1 MGEQRLH
8 VPTAGEWRRT
18 REHSERKASEGVHIA
33 GRRRGR
39 APDDLGRQIVDRA
52 EGLARASEDRVA
64 RCAGQPEI
72 PERRGTISFEEHVRR
87 LHVAMDDARDMERVE
102 AGRHLL
108 DQSDRLANRQERT
121 LVEGRRQRP
130 SGHVPTHQV
139 WTTVRRAHAQHG
151 DQVGVADRGDDPAL
165 VLEPLSKDGI
175 ARGRAAQD
183 LDGDHAIVAG
193 ATGSVNDSRR
203 PGPYHRVDAIS
214 REFGARR
221 QLLRQAR
228 LRTHG
233 LVGYCAMAP
242 WPSLPLAMASRE
254 LAAAAAPAALHP
266 EETVAR
272 LMLAMAVVI
281 VAARLAGIGVARLGQ
296 PRVMGEVLAGILLG
310 PTLLGKVAPGVE
322 MYLFPPEI
330 IPLLAAAA
338 NIGLAF
344 YMFLVGLELD
354 PRLLRGRVRQA
365 AIVSNVSVLIPMIV
379 GGLLAAALYSSF
391 APPGVPFVPFALFIG
406 VSMSVTAFP
415 VLARILV
422 ERGML
427 QRPIG
432 ALALAAAAVDDVSA
446 WLLLALATAAA
457 TAAAGMNACAEASAC
472 APTDPVLGVVRVLG
486 LVVLFCVFM
495 GLVIRRLLVRVSEA
509 FDSAGRLPL
518 AWVGAIF
525 VGVLLATSAAGLIGV
540 APIFGAFVFG
550 LVMPRG
556 EAIARDVARRLEDF
570 VAIVLLPL
578 FFVVA
583 GLRANIGLIQG
594 PGLILLTVGII
605 AVAIVGKLF
614 AAAGAARLTG
624 MSWRESAAVGTL
636 MNTRGLTELIVLT
649 VGLSYGVIGED
660 LFTMLV
666 IMALVTT
673 FMTSPLLRL
682 IDPTGAL
689 TTSPIEAVEVPS
701 LEPAPAA
708 AASSLLVACID
719 DQNLDSL
726 LAIAVPLA
734 TAEPPREVVALRVVE
749 PSPFAA
755 GLSALEER
763 VRQAEVMLDR
773 RRRALAGSI
782 RLRTAVLTSVRPD
795 RDLVRLANRPG
806 VDLVLVDGRPPLL
819 GDGPIGGPVR
829 VLLEDV
835 ACDVA
840 VLVRRPD
847 HHPDLVLRGAVVVPF
862 GGADQDWA
870 AVELGAWLA
879 TTSGVPLRLV
889 GVAKGEDRDPSRLLV
904 NASVVVQQLT
914 GVVPE
919 TRLVVAGEMSL
930 DDAMTGGSLTLVGLS
945 DRWREEGLG
954 PVRTELARTSDLPVL
969 FVRRGTKPGALAP
982 RDDLTRFSWSFV
994 GREGRTPASGGVGNA

>member
-1 MGEQRLH
+1 
-8 VPTAGEWRRT
+8 
-18 REHSERKASEGVHIA
+18 
-33 GRRRGR
+33 
-39 APDDLGRQIVDRA
+39 
-52 EGLARASEDRVA
+52 
-64 RCAGQPEI
+64 
-72 PERRGTISFEEHVRR
+72 
-87 LHVAMDDARDMERVE
+87 
-102 AGRHLL
+102 
-108 DQSDRLANRQERT
+108 
-121 LVEGRRQRP
+121 
-130 SGHVPTHQV
+130 
-139 WTTVRRAHAQHG
+139 
-151 DQVGVADRGDDPAL
+151 
-165 VLEPLSKDGI
+165 
-175 ARGRAAQD
+175 
-183 LDGDHAIVAG
+183 
-193 ATGSVNDSRR
+193 
-203 PGPYHRVDAIS
+203 
-214 REFGARR
+214 
-221 QLLRQAR
+221 
-228 LRTHG
+228 
-233 LVGYCAMAP
+233 MAP
-242 WPSLPLAMASRE
+242 WPSVPLAMVSRE

-281 VAARLAGIGVARLGQ
+281 VAARLAGIAVARLGQ
-296 PRVMGEVLAGILLG
+296 PRVMGEVSAGILLG
-310 PTLLGKVAPGVE
+310 PTLLGRVAPGVE

-354 PRLLRGRVRQA
+354 PRLLQGRVRQA
-365 AIVSNVSVLIPMIV
+365 AIVSNVSVLVPMIV

-391 APPGVPFVPFALFIG
+391 APKGIPFIPFALFIG

-446 WLLLALATAAA
+446 WLLLALATATA
-457 TAAAGMNACAEASAC
+457 TAAAGMNACADAAGC
-472 APTDPVLGVVRVLG
+472 TPTDPVLGVVRVLG
-486 LVVLFCVFM
+486 LVVLFVVFM
-495 GLVIRRLLVRVSEA
+495 GLVVRRLLVRVSTA

-605 AVAIVGKLF
+605 GVAIVGKLF

-673 FMTSPLLRL
+673 FMTAPLLRL

-689 TTSPIEAVEVPS
+689 TTAPSDAVEVVG
-701 LEPAPAA
+701 LEPAPVGATA
-708 AASSLLVACID
+708 SLLVACID

-773 RRRALAGSI
+773 RRRAVAGTI
-782 RLRTAVLTSVRPD
+782 GLRTAVLTSVHPD

-829 VLLEDV
+829 VLLEEV

-847 HHPDLVLRGAVVVPF
+847 RHPDLVLRGPIVVPF

-889 GVAKGEDRDPSRLLV
+889 GVAQGEDRDPSRLLV
-904 NASVVVQQLT
+904 NASIVVQQLT

-930 DDAMTGGSLTLVGLS
+930 SDAMTDGSLVLVGLS

-994 GREGRTPASGGVGNA
+994 GRQDGPPVAGGVG

>member
-1 MGEQRLH
+1 
-8 VPTAGEWRRT
+8 
-18 REHSERKASEGVHIA
+18 
-33 GRRRGR
+33 
-39 APDDLGRQIVDRA
+39 
-52 EGLARASEDRVA
+52 
-64 RCAGQPEI
+64 
-72 PERRGTISFEEHVRR
+72 
-87 LHVAMDDARDMERVE
+87 
-102 AGRHLL
+102 
-108 DQSDRLANRQERT
+108 
-121 LVEGRRQRP
+121 
-130 SGHVPTHQV
+130 
-139 WTTVRRAHAQHG
+139 
-151 DQVGVADRGDDPAL
+151 
-165 VLEPLSKDGI
+165 
-175 ARGRAAQD
+175 
-183 LDGDHAIVAG
+183 
-193 ATGSVNDSRR
+193 
-203 PGPYHRVDAIS
+203 
-214 REFGARR
+214 
-221 QLLRQAR
+221 
-228 LRTHG
+228 
-233 LVGYCAMAP
+233 MAP
-242 WPSLPLAMASRE
+242 WAAVPFALASRD
-254 LAAAAAPAALHP
+254 LAAAAAPGALHP

-281 VAARLAGIGVARLGQ
+281 VAARLAGIAVARLGQ
-296 PRVMGEVLAGILLG
+296 PRVMGEVTAGILLG
-310 PTLLGKVAPGVE
+310 PTLLGRAAPGVE

-354 PRLLRGRVRQA
+354 PRLLKGRVRQA
-365 AIVSNVSVLIPMIV
+365 AIVSNVSVLVPMIV
-379 GGLLAAALYSSF
+379 GGLLAAGLYSTF
-391 APPGVPFVPFALFIG
+391 APPGVPFIPFALFIG

-457 TAAAGMNACAEASAC
+457 TAAAGMNACAEGAVC
-472 APTDPVLGVVRVLG
+472 TPTDPILGVVRVLG
-486 LVVLFCVFM
+486 LVVLFVVFM
-495 GLVIRRLLVRVSEA
+495 GLVVRRLLVRVSGA

-594 PGLILLTVGII
+594 GLILLTIGII

-673 FMTSPLLRL
+673 FMTAPLLRI

-689 TTSPIEAVEVPS
+689 TTSPTEAVEVVG
-701 LEPAPAA
+701 LEPVAAPATA
-708 AASSLLVACID
+708 SLLVACID

-763 VRQAEVMLDR
+763 VHQAEVMLDR

-782 RLRTAVLTSVRPD
+782 GLRTAVLTSVRPE

-835 ACDVA
+835 VCDVA

-847 HHPDLVLRGAVVVPF
+847 QHPDLVLQGSIVVPF

-889 GVAKGEDRDPSRLLV
+889 GVAQGEERDPSRLLV
-904 NASVVVQQLT
+904 NASIVVQQLT

-930 DDAMTGGSLTLVGLS
+930 SDAMTDGSLLLVGLS

-954 PVRTELARTSDLPVL
+954 PVRTELARTSHLPVL

-994 GREGRTPASGGVGNA
+994 GREAQPPVAGGVGTP

>member
-1 MGEQRLH
+1 M
-8 VPTAGEWRRT
+8 
-18 REHSERKASEGVHIA
+18 
-33 GRRRGR
+33 
-39 APDDLGRQIVDRA
+39 
-52 EGLARASEDRVA
+52 
-64 RCAGQPEI
+64 
-72 PERRGTISFEEHVRR
+72 
-87 LHVAMDDARDMERVE
+87 
-102 AGRHLL
+102 
-108 DQSDRLANRQERT
+108 
-121 LVEGRRQRP
+121 
-130 SGHVPTHQV
+130 
-139 WTTVRRAHAQHG
+139 
-151 DQVGVADRGDDPAL
+151 ADRGDDPAFM
-165 VLEPLSKDGI
+165 LEPLSKDGI

-183 LDGDHAIVAG
+183 LDGDHAFVAG

-203 PGPYHRVDAIS
+203 PGPYHRLDAIS
-214 REFGARR
+214 SEFGARR
-221 QLLRQAR
+221 QLLGQAR

-242 WPSLPLAMASRE
+242 WPSVPFAMVSRE

-281 VAARLAGIGVARLGQ
+281 VAARVAGIGVARLGQ

-310 PTLLGKVAPGVE
+310 PTLLGKLAPGVE

-354 PRLLRGRVRQA
+354 PRLLQGRVRQA
-365 AIVSNVSVLIPMIV
+365 AIVSNVSVLVPMIV

-391 APPGVPFVPFALFIG
+391 APKGIPFIPFALFIG

-446 WLLLALATAAA
+446 WSLLALATATA
-457 TAAAGMNACAEASAC
+457 TAAAGMNACADAAGC
-472 APTDPVLGVVRVLG
+472 TPTDPVLGVVRVLG
-486 LVVLFCVFM
+486 LVVLFVVFM
-495 GLVIRRLLVRVSEA
+495 GLVVRRLLVRVSTA

-605 AVAIVGKLF
+605 GVAIVGKLF

-673 FMTSPLLRL
+673 FMTAPLLRL

-689 TTSPIEAVEVPS
+689 TTAPSEAVEVVG
-701 LEPAPAA
+701 LEPAPVGATA
-708 AASSLLVACID
+708 SLLVACID
-719 DQNLDSL
+719 DQHLDSL

-782 RLRTAVLTSVRPD
+782 GLRTAVLTSVHPD

-829 VLLEDV
+829 VLLEEV

-847 HHPDLVLRGAVVVPF
+847 RHPDLVLRGPIVVPF

-889 GVAKGEDRDPSRLLV
+889 GVAQGEDRDPSRLLV
-904 NASVVVQQLT
+904 NASIVVQQLT

-930 DDAMTGGSLTLVGLS
+930 SDAMTDGSLVLVGLS

-994 GREGRTPASGGVGNA
+994 GREGRAPATGGVGKG

>member
-1 MGEQRLH
+1 M
-8 VPTAGEWRRT
+8 
-18 REHSERKASEGVHIA
+18 
-33 GRRRGR
+33 
-39 APDDLGRQIVDRA
+39 
-52 EGLARASEDRVA
+52 
-64 RCAGQPEI
+64 
-72 PERRGTISFEEHVRR
+72 
-87 LHVAMDDARDMERVE
+87 
-102 AGRHLL
+102 
-108 DQSDRLANRQERT
+108 
-121 LVEGRRQRP
+121 
-130 SGHVPTHQV
+130 
-139 WTTVRRAHAQHG
+139 
-151 DQVGVADRGDDPAL
+151 
-165 VLEPLSKDGI
+165 
-175 ARGRAAQD
+175 
-183 LDGDHAIVAG
+183 
-193 ATGSVNDSRR
+193 
-203 PGPYHRVDAIS
+203 
-214 REFGARR
+214 
-221 QLLRQAR
+221 
-228 LRTHG
+228 
-233 LVGYCAMAP
+233 
-242 WPSLPLAMASRE
+242 PLAIASRD
-254 LAAAAAPAALHP
+254 LVAAAAPAALHP

-281 VAARLAGIGVARLGQ
+281 VAARVAGIAVARLGQ
-296 PRVMGEVLAGILLG
+296 PRVMGEVTAGILLG
-310 PTLLGKVAPGVE
+310 PTLLGKAAPDVAG
-322 MYLFPPEI
+322 YLFPPEV
-330 IPLLAAAA
+330 IPLIAAAA

-354 PRLLRGRVRQA
+354 PRLLQGRVRQA
-365 AIVSNVSVLIPMIV
+365 AIVSNVSVVVPMIV
-379 GGLLAAALYSSF
+379 GGLLAAGLYSSF
-391 APPGVPFVPFALFIG
+391 APAGIPFIPFALFIG

-457 TAAAGMNACAEASAC
+457 TAAAGMNACAEAAGC

-495 GLVIRRLLVRVSEA
+495 GLVIRRLLVRVSDA
-509 FDSAGRLPL
+509 FDSAGRVPL

-525 VGVLLATSAAGLIGV
+525 VGVLLATATAGLIGV

-583 GLRANIGLIQG
+583 GLRADIGLIQG
-594 PGLILLTVGII
+594 PLILLTLGII
-605 AVAIVGKLF
+605 GVAIVGKLF

-624 MSWRESAAVGTL
+624 MAWRESAAVGTL

-649 VGLSYGVIGED
+649 VGLNYGVIGQD

-673 FMTSPLLRL
+673 FMTAPLLRV

-689 TTSPIEAVEVPS
+689 TTSPTEAVEVPS
-701 LEPAPAA
+701 LEPAAAPAA

-734 TAEPPREVVALRVVE
+734 TAEPPREVIVLRVVE

-755 GLSALEER
+755 GLSALQER

-773 RRRALAGSI
+773 RRRAYAESI
-782 RLRTAVLTSVRPD
+782 GLRTAVLTSVRPD
-795 RDLVRLANRPG
+795 QDLVRLANRPG

-847 HHPDLVLRGAVVVPF
+847 RHPDIVLRGPIVVPF

-904 NASVVVQQLT
+904 NASIVVQQLT

-930 DDAMTGGSLTLVGLS
+930 RDAMTDGSLVLVGLS

-994 GREGRTPASGGVGNA
+994 GREERAPTSGGAKG